1 MQASP
6 GAYPGGLMPSR
17 GPAFLGKHS
26 RMGTEG
32 ITSIESER
40 KEIWVSV
47 EAARHQVP
55 EVILEGRLYGSPL

>member
-1 MQASP
+1 
-6 GAYPGGLMPSR
+6 MPSR

-26 RMGTEG
+26 GMGTEG

-40 KEIWVSV
+40 KEIWVSI

-55 EVILEGRLYGSPL
+55 EVILGGRLYGSPL